1 MSTLTVEHVA
11 RIEGHGTISVDVAD
25 GVVGEIRMDIV
36 EPTRLF
42 ESMIVGR
49 RFDEA
54 PLITSRICGICS
66 PNHAITSIK
75 ALEAAMGVEV
85 SERTQL
91 LRTLLVHGS
100 YLQNHATHLYVL
112 AAPDYVGLPNVI
124 PLAESNPDVVV
135 KRAWRSRSSA
145 TT

>member
-11 RIEGHGTISVDVAD
+11 RIEGHGTISVDVEAGAVRD
-25 GVVGEIRMDIV
+25 IRMDIV
-36 EPTRLF
+36 EPARLF
-42 ESMIVGR
+42 ESMVVGR

-75 ALEAAMGVEV
+75 ALEAALGIEV

-91 LRTLLVHGS
+91 LRQLLVYGS
-100 YLQNHATHLYVL
+100 YLQNHA
-112 AAPDYVGLPNVI
+112 
-124 PLAESNPDVVV
+124 
-135 KRAWRSRSSA
+135 
-145 TT
+145 